1 MRCRVGAVVRVGE
14 AVTLPEGDAARLA
27 AAVGREE
34 PIEPAGEPSVA
45 VDCPSPGPVHGYVSP
60 VREGMG
66 LRVRTALAAAARSR
80 GLTTPHDEPLASVRE
95 QLAALTVEATTGTE
109 ARREVAET
117 ATETDRLRERVAAA
131 RGRLQA
137 VREAGGDVATASA
150 DLKTA
155 VRELS
160 EAETRA
166 AAAAERLEAASERER
181 EARDRLERRRRLQD
195 RAANLE
201 REARAALVTQVREE
215 YARAVGETDGQDP
228 FGVAPAIAALG
239 VVRVAAVTG
248 PVVLDGGGR
257 VGRAFTAAEPAAAWL
272 EAPVIY
278 IR

>member
-95 QLAALTVEATTGTE
+95 QLAALTVKATTGTE

-137 VREAGGDVATASA
+137 VREVGGDVATASA

-160 EAETRA
+160 EAETA
-166 AAAAERLEAASERER
+166 AAAAERLEAASER

-257 VGRAFTAAEPAAAWL
+257 VGRAFAAAEPAAAWL

>member
-1 MRCRVGAVVRVGE
+1 VRCRVGAVVRVGE

-117 ATETDRLRERVAAA
+117 ATETDRLRER
-131 RGRLQA
+131 
-137 VREAGGDVATASA
+137 
-150 DLKTA
+150 
-155 VRELS
+155 
-160 EAETRA
+160 
-166 AAAAERLEAASERER
+166 

-257 VGRAFTAAEPAAAWL
+257 VGRAFAAAEPAAAWL